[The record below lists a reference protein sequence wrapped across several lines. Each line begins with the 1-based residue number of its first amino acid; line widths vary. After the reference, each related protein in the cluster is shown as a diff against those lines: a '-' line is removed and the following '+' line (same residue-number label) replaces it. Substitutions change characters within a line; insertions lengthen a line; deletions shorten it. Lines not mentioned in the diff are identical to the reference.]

1 MKFTILLALAALII
15 SGTAAYF
22 SIVGLAAIFAAAFIP
37 TVIMGSAV
45 EIGKLITVAWLHFD
59 WYNIG
64 KRLKYS
70 LCFPVFA
77 VMLIT
82 SVGVFGFL
90 SRAHVAQT
98 AAAEESVAQVE
109 RIEKEVARLESVIDR
124 AEIKVSDLESGTFKV
139 DNATQAQIDKE
150 QARIDSAYER
160 VQPAID
166 EQNAIIAGQ
175 TKLFEDQIAA
185 IDDEL
190 ALLKRYIEEGEIKKA
205 QQLINEPSP
214 GGWGPKTTE
223 TARKWR
229 LERNSKKDELLKKIE
244 EATQNNQT
252 IVAARKEIQR
262 LRGKAEQQIADSN
275 ALINRLRDKIAN
287 SQKADNTDELL
298 DQQYARI
305 NKANVDIETLT
316 DEKYTL
322 EAEYRQLEAEVGPI
336 KYIAEFVYRE
346 EADSDLLEEAV
357 KWLII
362 LLLLCLDP
370 FAILLVMAATDRYKL
385 TLKERE
391 ENIEPIDT
399 EELEAALEKSKE
411 EYEGLM
417 KVIVIRN
424 KEMNE
429 LREETQEIINE
440 ANEKISENEELQE
453 YKDLYPSLQTAYEQL
468 ATKLKETEDIRDQLT
483 TELSETEEMVKGMAN
498 HEMDMANE
506 IMELDN
512 ARKALQGQLDNTA
525 LSLSSEDAETIAEL
539 IEQRNTLQAE
549 LEAEK
554 KSRLEN
560 LPINIQEL
568 KDTEVTLREKVQ
580 VLEDRISSMIKLSDF
595 DLASAQAFVEINNEN
610 KALREHLASVTSQYN
625 KLKESIET
633 GK

>member
-45 EIGKLITVAWLHFD
+45 EVGKVITVAWLHFD

-64 KRLKYS
+64 KRLKYA
-70 LCFPVFA
+70 LCFPVIG

-98 AAAEESVAQVE
+98 AAAEESIAQVE
-109 RIEKEVARLESVIDR
+109 RIEKEVTRLESVIDR
-124 AEIKVSDLESGTFKV
+124 AELKVSDLESGTFKI
-139 DNATQAQIDKE
+139 DNATQEQIDKE
-150 QARIDSAYER
+150 QARIDSAYSR

-175 TKLFEDQIAA
+175 TKIFEDQIAS
-185 IDDEL
+185 IDAEL
-190 ALLKRYIEEGEIKKA
+190 AKLQAYIDAGEIKKA
-205 QQLINEPSP
+205 QQMIGEKSK

-223 TARKWR
+223 TANKWR
-229 LERNSKKDELLKKIE
+229 AERNARKDALLKEIQK
-244 EATQNNQT
+244 ATANNQT
-252 IVAARKEIQR
+252 IIAARKEIQR
-262 LRGKAEQQIADSN
+262 LRDKAEQQIADSIS
-275 ALINRLRDKIAN
+275 LVNRLRDKIAN

-346 EADSDLLEEAV
+346 EADSDLLEQAV

-362 LLLLCLDP
+362 LLLICLDP
-370 FAILLVMAATDRYKL
+370 FAILLVMAATDRYKMSV
-385 TLKERE
+385 KKKKQ
-391 ENIEPIDT
+391 
-399 EELEAALEKSKE
+399 AALDLGIDLDQVADLQDELADTLEEKQKWE
-411 EYEGLM
+411 KANQM
-417 KVIVIRN
+417 RI

-429 LREETQEIINE
+429 LREETQKIIDE
-440 ANEKISENEELQE
+440 ANKMESDAEEVQEKLEAAERERDKLQLE
-453 YKDLYPSLQTAYEQL
+453 IDNPVIPASDLS
-468 ATKLKETEDIRDQLT
+468 D
-483 TELSETEEMVKGMAN
+483 
-498 HEMDMANE
+498 
-506 IMELDN
+506 
-512 ARKALQGQLDNTA
+512 
-525 LSLSSEDAETIAEL
+525 EDAETIAEL
-539 IEQRNTLQAE
+539 LEERNRLATE
-549 LEAEK
+549 LENVKNSSPSTGE
-554 KSRLEN
+554 
-560 LPINIQEL
+560 INIHDESAET
-568 KDTEVTLREKVQ
+568 KMLRKQ
-580 VLEDRISSMIKLSDF
+580 
-595 DLASAQAFVEINNEN
+595 
-610 KALREHLASVTSQYN
+610 LASVQEDYDN
-625 KLKESIET
+625 LKRIFEK